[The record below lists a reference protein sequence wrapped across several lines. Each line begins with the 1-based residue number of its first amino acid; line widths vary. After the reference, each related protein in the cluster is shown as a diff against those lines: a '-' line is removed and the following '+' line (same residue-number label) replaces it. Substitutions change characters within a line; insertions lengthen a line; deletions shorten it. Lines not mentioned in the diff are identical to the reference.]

1 MSIQLKKCSLNDITE
16 LREISIETFNATF
29 KDQNSPENMKAYLE
43 NAFRSEQLKKELS
56 NLSSQFYFVYY
67 HDDLAGYIK
76 VNMNEAQSEKMGED
90 SLEIERIYIRK
101 SHQKHGLGKY
111 LLNEAVKIA
120 TAHNKKNIWLGG
132 MGKKRKC
139 NRLLSKNGVCPNRRT
154 LFLYGG

>member
-1 MSIQLKKCSLNDITE
+1 
-16 LREISIETFNATF
+16 
-29 KDQNSPENMKAYLE
+29 MKAYLE

-56 NLSSQFYFVYY
+56 NPSSQFYFVYY
-67 HDDLAGYIK
+67 HHDLAGYVK

-120 TAHNKKNIWLGG
+120 TAHNKKNIWLGVWEKTK
-132 MGKKRKC
+132 MQSPFIKKWG
-139 NRLLSKNGVCPNRRT
+139 LSKPENT
-154 LFLYGG
+154 LFIWGMINKSTLS